1 MRIAAPLLICL
12 LFIPRAYAQECSAA
26 EAKAA
31 ESATDTF
38 HSWPSIFKAYKSY
51 EKCDG
56 GAIAE
61 GFSDAV
67 VHLLATDWASLHQAQ
82 SLFAENPAFQEFAI
96 RHVDSTADGNELARI
111 HYLAVHQ
118 CPRSAKTLCGQLA
131 KAASPQ

>member
-1 MRIAAPLLICL
+1 MRIAIL
-12 LFIPRAYAQECSAA
+12 LFLFLLLLPRAYAQECSVA

-31 ESATDTF
+31 DSATDAL
-38 HSWPSIFKAYKSY
+38 HSLPSIFKAYKHY
-51 EKCDG
+51 GKCDD

-67 VHLLATDWASLHQAQ
+67 VHLLATNWVSLHEAQ
-82 SLFAENPAFQEFAI
+82 LLFAKDPAFQEFAV
-96 RHVDSTADGNELARI
+96 RHVDSTADGNELGRI

-118 CPRSAKTLCGQLA
+118 CPLSAKALCEQLA